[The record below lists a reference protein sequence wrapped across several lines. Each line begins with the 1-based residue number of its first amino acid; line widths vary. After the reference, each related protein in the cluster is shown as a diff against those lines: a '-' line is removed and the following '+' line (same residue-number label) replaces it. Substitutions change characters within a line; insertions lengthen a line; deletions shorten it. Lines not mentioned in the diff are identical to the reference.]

1 MVEIWKNI
9 VQYMTKKLFIHVF
22 FYLIGI
28 SGAFAQGVNITK
40 EDINNAVWAN
50 VKDSAVLDF
59 TEMSSGGEFAGCELR
74 YTYPYLDY
82 RNRNGQPVVVV
93 GSVSSYYT
101 KGKVFSLFLKV
112 QPQVIE
118 LVSGK
123 ANIKVIDPKIA
134 TIKSG
139 DVNLNKFRLKNF
151 RCDGGGY
158 CAAYGSSD
166 QSFMEATIGGV
177 GMYSPAIFVNF
188 SSGGTDVR
196 IDLQDLGNKSNS
208 QLSLIKFNAC
218 LGKILEFQIKDL
230 EAQLKK

>member
-1 MVEIWKNI
+1 
-9 VQYMTKKLFIHVF
+9 MTKKLFIHVF
-22 FYLIGI
+22 LYFIGI
-28 SGAFAQGVNITK
+28 SSACAQGVKITK
-40 EDINNAVWAN
+40 EDINSAVWAN

-59 TEMSSGGEFAGCELR
+59 TETSSGGEFTGCELR

-93 GSVSSYYT
+93 GSVASYYT
-101 KGKVFSLFLKV
+101 KGKAFSLFLKI

-123 ANIKVIDPKIA
+123 ASIKIVDPKIA

-139 DVNLNKFRLKNF
+139 DANLNKFKLTSF
-151 RCDGGGY
+151 RCEGGGY
-158 CAAYGSSD
+158 CAGYGSSNE
-166 QSFMEATIGGV
+166 SFMEATIGGV
-177 GMYSPAIFVNF
+177 GMYSPAIFFNF

-196 IDLQDLGNKSNS
+196 IDLQDLGDKSKS
-208 QLSLIKFNAC
+208 QLSLIKFNGC

-230 EAQLKK
+230 ENQPKK

>member
-1 MVEIWKNI
+1 
-9 VQYMTKKLFIHVF
+9 MTKNLFTYLLLSSLAVTNAYAQRAKL
-22 FYLIGI
+22 
-28 SGAFAQGVNITK
+28 TE

-59 TEMSSGGEFAGCELR
+59 TELSSGGDFAGCELR

-82 RNRNGQPVVVV
+82 RNRNGQPVIVV

-112 QPQVIE
+112 QPQVID

-123 ANIKVIDPKIA
+123 ANIKILDPKIA

-139 DVNLNKFRLKNF
+139 DSNLNKFKLKNF
-151 RCDGGGY
+151 RCEGGGY

-166 QSFMEATIGGV
+166 TSFIEATMAGE
-177 GMYSPAIFVNF
+177 GMYSPSVFFNF
-188 SSGGTDVR
+188 SSGGTDVK
-196 IDLQDLGNKSNS
+196 IDLPSLGDKTKS
-208 QLSLIKFNAC
+208 QLAIINFNGC
-218 LGKILEFQIKDL
+218 LGKVLEYQIKDL
-230 EAQLKK
+230 ENQLKK